1 MLLRLIP
8 YIRSPLHYELRF
20 WLFYNTLRF
29 GQTELVLLRLIPYI
43 RSPLHYELRFW

>member
-20 WLFYNTLRF
+20 WYSEETDKNA
-29 GQTELVLLRLIPYI
+29 
-43 RSPLHYELRFW
+43 